1 MTGSQPAQPFSL
13 GTHSAR
19 GLFYLFTGAGFTK
32 IVGVVCQ
39 ILLLYLLD
47 KRDLGLVTLV
57 GTITAFVQL
66 VGQSGV
72 FDVLIQRRAFRQWA
86 IPGFWLQL
94 VLGVLSCIL
103 IVLCAPIATR
113 IYSGDAET
121 QKQLFWLLI
130 ASAPSPL
137 PYALSVVPK
146 AQLSHEL
153 RFRALA
159 GVNTVDIVMQNM
171 LTVFFACLGFG
182 AYSFVFPV
190 PIGGFVL
197 MIALWFWV
205 RPPWSMRLKLNRWR
219 YLIGDSFQAML
230 SEFGRLL
237 VDQSDYIMLG
247 LFHTL
252 PGLVG
257 IYANGF
263 KLSIQM
269 LRLLMV
275 NMATIL
281 IPTYAKLNDQ
291 PQKQYQGFLTAQR
304 ILALLGISGCLLQAA
319 VAEPMAR
326 LLFPPKWYPSILVMQ
341 ILSIGMATRMNGGGA
356 YALLKS
362 QGRFKAIR
370 NNVWLWAAVQF
381 VALGVV
387 LACGGGI
394 IGTSIVVSVVSA
406 IAGLVMFYTT
416 IRPFGGGWADVA
428 DIVVRP
434 LVIGMTSVGAAW
446 LIAQQMASLVDGLW
460 LFLLQLVEICVVAV
474 ILNCLMARI
483 WMRPVWNDL
492 WLRIR
497 RMVPHRAAA

>member
-1 MTGSQPAQPFSL
+1 V
-13 GTHSAR
+13 R
-19 GLFYLFTGAGFTK
+19 R
-32 IVGVVCQ
+32 
-39 ILLLYLLD
+39 LL
-47 KRDLGLVTLV
+47 REF
-57 GTITAFVQL
+57 I
-66 VGQSGV
+66 
-72 FDVLIQRRAFRQWA
+72 RAT
-86 IPGFWLQL
+86 P
-94 VLGVLSCIL
+94 
-103 IVLCAPIATR
+103 
-113 IYSGDAET
+113 DT
-121 QKQLFWLLI
+121 QNQLFWLLI
-130 ASAPSPL
+130 ASALSPL

-159 GVNTVDIVMQNM
+159 GANTVDVIMQNV
-171 LTVFFACLGFG
+171 LTVFFAWLGFG
-182 AYSFVFPV
+182 AYSFVIPI

-197 MIALWFWV
+197 MIALWYWV
-205 RPPWSMRLKLNRWR
+205 RPPWSMRLYLNRWR

-247 LFHTL
+247 LFHTA

-291 PQKQYQGFLTAQR
+291 PHKQYQGFLTAQR

-319 VAEPMAR
+319 VADPMAR

-370 NNVWLWAAVQF
+370 NNVGLWAAVQF
-381 VALGVV
+381 ASLAAV
-387 LACGGGI
+387 LAYGGGI
-394 IGTSIVVSVVSA
+394 IGASIVVSIVSA
-406 IAGLVMFYTT
+406 IAGPVMFYIT

-428 DIVVRP
+428 DVLVRP
-434 LVIGMTSVGAAW
+434 LVIGITSVGVAW
-446 LIAQQMASLVDGLW
+446 LIAQQIASQIGGKW
-460 LFLLQLVEICVVAV
+460 LYFLQLTEICVVSV

-483 WMRPVWNDL
+483 WMRPVWDDL
-492 WLRIR
+492 WLRLR
-497 RMVPHRAAA
+497 RMLPQRAAM

>member
-1 MTGSQPAQPFSL
+1 
-13 GTHSAR
+13 
-19 GLFYLFTGAGFTK
+19 
-32 IVGVVCQ
+32 
-39 ILLLYLLD
+39 
-47 KRDLGLVTLV
+47 
-57 GTITAFVQL
+57 
-66 VGQSGV
+66 
-72 FDVLIQRRAFRQWA
+72 
-86 IPGFWLQL
+86 
-94 VLGVLSCIL
+94 
-103 IVLCAPIATR
+103 
-113 IYSGDAET
+113 
-121 QKQLFWLLI
+121 
-130 ASAPSPL
+130 
-137 PYALSVVPK
+137 
-146 AQLSHEL
+146 
-153 RFRALA
+153 
-159 GVNTVDIVMQNM
+159 
-171 LTVFFACLGFG
+171 
-182 AYSFVFPV
+182 
-190 PIGGFVL
+190 
-197 MIALWFWV
+197 
-205 RPPWSMRLKLNRWR
+205 
-219 YLIGDSFQAML
+219 
-230 SEFGRLL
+230 
-237 VDQSDYIMLG
+237 MLG
-247 LFHTL
+247 LFHTA

-362 QGRFKAIR
+362 QGRFKDIR

-381 VALGVV
+381 MTLCVV

-428 DIVVRP
+428 DVLVRP
-434 LVIGMTSVGAAW
+434 LVIGVLSVGVAW
-446 LIAQQMASLVDGLW
+446 QIAQQMASLVDGAW
-460 LFLLQLVEICVVAV
+460 LYVVQLVEICVVTA

-492 WLRIR
+492 WQRIR
-497 RMVPHRAAA
+497 RMLPQRAAA

>member
-1 MTGSQPAQPFSL
+1 
-13 GTHSAR
+13 
-19 GLFYLFTGAGFTK
+19 
-32 IVGVVCQ
+32 
-39 ILLLYLLD
+39 
-47 KRDLGLVTLV
+47 
-57 GTITAFVQL
+57 
-66 VGQSGV
+66 
-72 FDVLIQRRAFRQWA
+72 
-86 IPGFWLQL
+86 
-94 VLGVLSCIL
+94 
-103 IVLCAPIATR
+103 
-113 IYSGDAET
+113 
-121 QKQLFWLLI
+121 
-130 ASAPSPL
+130 
-137 PYALSVVPK
+137 
-146 AQLSHEL
+146 
-153 RFRALA
+153 
-159 GVNTVDIVMQNM
+159 
-171 LTVFFACLGFG
+171 
-182 AYSFVFPV
+182 
-190 PIGGFVL
+190 
-197 MIALWFWV
+197 
-205 RPPWSMRLKLNRWR
+205 MRLYLNRWR

-247 LFHTL
+247 LFHTA

-319 VAEPMAR
+319 VAEPLAL

-362 QGRFKAIR
+362 QGRFKEIR
-370 NNVWLWAAVQF
+370 NNVWLWATVQF
-381 VALGVV
+381 VTLGFV
-387 LACGGGI
+387 LAYGGGI
-394 IGTSIVVSVVSA
+394 VATSIVVSVVSA

-416 IRPFGGGWADVA
+416 IRPFGGGWVDVA
-428 DIVVRP
+428 GVLVRP
-434 LVIGMTSVGAAW
+434 FVIGVISVGVAW
-446 LIAQQMASLVDGLW
+446 LIAQQMASLVDGTW
-460 LFLLQLVEICVVAV
+460 LYLLQLVEICVVTV

-492 WLRIR
+492 WLRIH
-497 RMVPHRAAA
+497 RMMPQRAAARAH